1 MKTHPN
7 DQNPS
12 KVTFKSIT
20 FLFATVA
27 LIATSSCN
35 KNDKYTN
42 YDLLVEKE
50 WKLTSIER
58 NGAEIGEQC
67 DFDDVLSFE
76 NEKDFTY
83 DHGAC
88 DENELEE
95 TGDSW
100 KLTDDFT
107 ILRMKFKIRNG
118 TSFGSTL
125 QYWDIESIIDTML
138 VISDANAED
147 NNMAPETRTFKL

>member
-76 NEKDFTY
+76 NEKDFVPV
-83 DHGAC
+83 
-88 DENELEE
+88 NEKDFVIIKALKQIINPNNLIEKDVGGKVDTE
-95 TGDSW
+95 QVIYKKVKEPEDKSLDTG
-100 KLTDDFT
+100 
-107 ILRMKFKIRNG
+107 N
-118 TSFGSTL
+118 
-125 QYWDIESIIDTML
+125 
-138 VISDANAED
+138 VN
-147 NNMAPETRTFKL
+147 FKL